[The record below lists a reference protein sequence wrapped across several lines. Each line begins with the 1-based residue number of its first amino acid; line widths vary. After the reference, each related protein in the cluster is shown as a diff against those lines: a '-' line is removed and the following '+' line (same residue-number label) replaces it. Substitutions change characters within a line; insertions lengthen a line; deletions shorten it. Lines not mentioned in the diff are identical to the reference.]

1 MVRKVRIS
9 VRWYINCGCGLY
21 TSSLKEAVD
30 HVKKTGHKMD
40 GKVAV
45 ARR

>member
-1 MVRKVRIS
+1 MARRVRVS

-21 TSSLKEAVD
+21 TTSLREAVD
-30 HVKKTGHKMD
+30 HVEETGHKMD
-40 GKVAV
+40 GKVVV